1 MLLGW
6 DFIKVISDQNSVF
19 GRCSFNGGQLDANRM
34 LFPLCPAMEGDSSLD
49 LTHLT
54 EEEQSAILQVLQ
66 RDLDLQLVDEGRVRS
81 EVTADVM
88 SVFFCFLLFLRNDQ
102 QLLLGDQ

>member
-1 MLLGW
+1 
-6 DFIKVISDQNSVF
+6 
-19 GRCSFNGGQLDANRM
+19 
-34 LFPLCPAMEGDSSLD
+34 MEGNSSLD

-81 EVTADVM
+81 EEPGADGDGPPASALTVGRLVHRGVQQAAPGRVGQRPGPRLHPPPQDEEQ
-88 SVFFCFLLFLRNDQ
+88 SVWGSAD
-102 QLLLGDQ
+102 

>member
-1 MLLGW
+1 
-6 DFIKVISDQNSVF
+6 
-19 GRCSFNGGQLDANRM
+19 
-34 LFPLCPAMEGDSSLD
+34 MEGNSSLD

-81 EVTADVM
+81 EVTADAVLKHLCDLW
-88 SVFFCFLLFLRNDQ
+88 SVSEFDEHNCGLNK
-102 QLLLGDQ
+102 

>member
-1 MLLGW
+1 MIV
-6 DFIKVISDQNSVF
+6 FIFFHGFSLSVCF
-19 GRCSFNGGQLDANRM
+19 GLS
-34 LFPLCPAMEGDSSLD
+34 LFDCPAMEGNSSLD

-81 EVTADVM
+81 EVTADAVLKHLCDLW
-88 SVFFCFLLFLRNDQ
+88 SVSEFDEPTAV
-102 QLLLGDQ
+102 

>member
-1 MLLGW
+1 
-6 DFIKVISDQNSVF
+6 
-19 GRCSFNGGQLDANRM
+19 
-34 LFPLCPAMEGDSSLD
+34 MEGDSSLD

-88 SVFFCFLLFLRNDQ
+88 SVFFVFFYSPEMISSSSWATSESRSSSDCLILIT
-102 QLLLGDQ
+102 

>member
-1 MLLGW
+1 
-6 DFIKVISDQNSVF
+6 
-19 GRCSFNGGQLDANRM
+19 
-34 LFPLCPAMEGDSSLD
+34 MEGNSSPD

-81 EVTADVM
+81 EVTADAVLSIFATCGRSVSSM
-88 SVFFCFLLFLRNDQ
+88 SQLRSEQVGKCRVKAVVVVLQTQIRFFFF
-102 QLLLGDQ
+102 

>member
-1 MLLGW
+1 MIF
-6 DFIKVISDQNSVF
+6 D
-19 GRCSFNGGQLDANRM
+19 CAE
-34 LFPLCPAMEGDSSLD
+34 MEGDSSLD

-81 EVTADVM
+81 EVTAAV
-88 SVFFCFLLFLRNDQ
+88 L
-102 QLLLGDQ
+102 

>member
-1 MLLGW
+1 MPPPS
-6 DFIKVISDQNSVF
+6 VIISIFS
-19 GRCSFNGGQLDANRM
+19 
-34 LFPLCPAMEGDSSLD
+34 PLCLSWPLSADGPAMEGDSSLD

-81 EVTADVM
+81 EVTADV
-88 SVFFCFLLFLRNDQ
+88 LLQHLCG
-102 QLLLGDQ
+102 LWSASELAEPTVV

>member
-1 MLLGW
+1 
-6 DFIKVISDQNSVF
+6 
-19 GRCSFNGGQLDANRM
+19 
-34 LFPLCPAMEGDSSLD
+34 MEGDSSLD

-81 EVTADVM
+81 EVTAEATCDQ
-88 SVFFCFLLFLRNDQ
+88 SVDCVPP
-102 QLLLGDQ
+102 G